1 MSTNKTNKRK
11 HITIDTKAAIINAVD
26 EQEKS
31 NAQTCRE
38 FEIVSSTLYTILKDN
53 DKILNIHA
61 SGDFTGERKK
71 TRQPDFYQIA
81 YMKCS
86 FCSSNKRTHKIFP
99 LLVPNCWKK
108 ETNVTF
114 LLPTHHILPFSLL
127 WE

>member
-26 EQEKS
+26 EREKS
-31 NAQTCRE
+31 NAQICRE

-53 DKILNIHA
+53 DKILNFHA

-71 TRQPDFYQIA
+71 TRLPVFYQIA

-86 FCSSNKRTHKIFP
+86 FCSSNKLPHKIFP
-99 LLVPNCWKK
+99 L
-108 ETNVTF
+108 
-114 LLPTHHILPFSLL
+114 
-127 WE
+127 